1 MSQPPSLVRSG
12 APSERVSPPAL
23 DPRLRGRTIVL
34 VGLMGAGKTTIG
46 RGLAQV
52 LRLPFRDA
60 DEEVE
65 RAAGC
70 TIAQIFEERG
80 EAAFRDG
87 ERRVIARL
95 LTQEPPHV
103 LAFGGGAFMHPETR
117 RLVAARAVS
126 VWIKADLEVL
136 AQRVSRRNTR
146 PLLVG
151 RDPVEVL
158 RSHAEARYPAYAQA
172 TVTVETGEIA
182 TSAAVAAVLAALADH
197 LVPLDPLLSL
207 DEAGPTPRASVTE
220 RDDPN

>member
-1 MSQPPSLVRSG
+1 
-12 APSERVSPPAL
+12 
-23 DPRLRGRTIVL
+23 LRGRTIVL
-34 VGLMGAGKTTIG
+34 VGLMGVGKTTIG

-60 DEEVE
+60 DEEIE

-70 TIAQIFEERG
+70 TIAQIFDERG

-103 LAFGGGAFMHPETR
+103 LAFGGGAFVNPETR

-136 AQRVSRRNTR
+136 ASRVSRRNTR
-146 PLLVG
+146 PLLIG
-151 RDPVEVL
+151 KDPLQVL
-158 RSHAEARYPAYAQA
+158 RDQAQARYPAYAQA
-172 TVTVETGEIA
+172 TVTVETGEIP

-197 LVPLDPLLSL
+197 LVPLAPLAPLNEDGL
-207 DEAGPTPRASVTE
+207 APPAPVTG
-220 RDDPN
+220 RHGGD

>member
-1 MSQPPSLVRSG
+1 MSDPPSPVRSG
-12 APSERVSPPAL
+12 APVERISSPAL

-34 VGLMGAGKTTIG
+34 VGLMGVGKTTIG
-46 RGLAQV
+46 RGVAQV

-60 DEEVE
+60 DEEIE

-70 TIAQIFEERG
+70 TVSEIFAERG

-117 RLVAARAVS
+117 RLVEARAVS

-136 AQRVSRRNTR
+136 ARRVARRNTR
-146 PLLVG
+146 PLLIG
-151 RDPVEVL
+151 KDPLEVL
-158 RSHAEARYPAYAQA
+158 RAQAENRYPAYAQA

-197 LVPLDPLLSL
+197 LVPLEPLAAL
-207 DEAGPTPRASVTE
+207 DEDGLAAAPPVTG
-220 RDDPN
+220 RDD

>member
-1 MSQPPSLVRSG
+1 MSQPPSSVRSG
-12 APSERVSPPAL
+12 AHLERLSSPAL

-60 DEEVE
+60 DEEIE

-70 TIAQIFEERG
+70 TVSQIFEERG

-95 LTQEPPHV
+95 LTQETPHV

-117 RLVAARAVS
+117 SLVAARAVS

-136 AQRVSRRNTR
+136 ANRVSRRNTR
-146 PLLVG
+146 PLLIG
-151 RDPVEVL
+151 KDPLEVL
-158 RSHAEARYPAYAQA
+158 RAHAETRYPAYAQA
-172 TVTVETGEIA
+172 TVTVETGEIP

-197 LVPLDPLLSL
+197 LVPLEPLTSL
-207 DEAGPTPRASVTE
+207 NEDGLAPPPPVTG
-220 RDDPN
+220 RDDRD

>member
-1 MSQPPSLVRSG
+1 MSQPPSPVRSG
-12 APSERVSPPAL
+12 APEERLSPPGL

-46 RGLAQV
+46 RGVAQV

-60 DEEVE
+60 DEEIE

-70 TIAQIFEERG
+70 TVSQIFEERG

-103 LAFGGGAFMHPETR
+103 LAFGGGAFMHPDTR
-117 RLVAARAVS
+117 SLVQAQAVS

-136 AQRVSRRNTR
+136 ARRVSRRNTR
-146 PLLVG
+146 PLITG
-151 RDPVEVL
+151 KDPLQVL
-158 RSHAEARYPAYAQA
+158 RAHAEARYPAYAQA
-172 TVTVETGEIA
+172 TVTVETGEIP

-197 LVPLDPLLSL
+197 LVPLDALPPLDVDGL
-207 DEAGPTPRASVTE
+207 EALAPVTG
-220 RDDPN
+220 RDDPD

>member
-1 MSQPPSLVRSG
+1 
-12 APSERVSPPAL
+12 
-23 DPRLRGRTIVL
+23 LRGRTIVL

-60 DEEVE
+60 DEEIE

-70 TIAQIFEERG
+70 TVSQIFEERG

-126 VWIKADLEVL
+126 VWIKADIEVL
-136 AQRVSRRNTR
+136 ANRVSRRNTR

-151 RDPVEVL
+151 KDPLEVL
-158 RSHAEARYPAYAQA
+158 RAHAEVRYPAYAQA
-172 TVTVETGEIA
+172 TVTVETGEIP
-182 TSAAVAAVLAALADH
+182 TSTAVAAVLAALADH
-197 LVPLDPLLSL
+197 LVPLEPLAALNEDSL
-207 DEAGPTPRASVTE
+207 TPSPPVTG
-220 RDDPN
+220 RDDPD

>member
-1 MSQPPSLVRSG
+1 MSQ
-12 APSERVSPPAL
+12 APSPVPPAP

-60 DEEVE
+60 DEEIE

-70 TIAQIFEERG
+70 TIAQIFDERG

-103 LAFGGGAFMHPETR
+103 LAFGGGAFVNPETR

-136 AQRVSRRNTR
+136 ANRVSRRNTR

-151 RDPVEVL
+151 KDPLQVL
-158 RSHAEARYPAYAQA
+158 RDQAQARYPAYAQA
-172 TVTVETGEIA
+172 TVTVETGEIP

-197 LVPLDPLLSL
+197 LVPLAPLAPLNEDGL
-207 DEAGPTPRASVTE
+207 AAPAAVTGRNG
-220 RDDPN
+220 RD

>member
-1 MSQPPSLVRSG
+1 V
-12 APSERVSPPAL
+12 

-60 DEEVE
+60 DEEIE

-70 TIAQIFEERG
+70 TVAQIFEERG

-95 LTQEPPHV
+95 LTQEAPHV

-117 RLVAARAVS
+117 RLVAARAIS

-136 AQRVSRRNTR
+136 AHRVSRRNSR

-151 RDPVEVL
+151 KDPAQVL
-158 RSHAEARYPAYAQA
+158 RDQAEARYPAYAQA
-172 TVTVETGEIA
+172 TVTVETGEIP

-197 LVPLDPLLSL
+197 LVPVDPLAPLIGDSL
-207 DEAGPTPRASVTE
+207 PPPPPVTG
-220 RDDPN
+220 RDDRD

>member
-1 MSQPPSLVRSG
+1 
-12 APSERVSPPAL
+12 
-23 DPRLRGRTIVL
+23 LRGRTIVL

-60 DEEVE
+60 DEEIE
-65 RAAGC
+65 RAAGR
-70 TIAQIFEERG
+70 TISEIFDERG

-95 LTQEPPHV
+95 LTQEAPHV

-117 RLVAARAVS
+117 SLVAARAVS

-136 AQRVSRRNTR
+136 AHRVSRRNTR
-146 PLLVG
+146 PLLAG
-151 RDPVEVL
+151 KDPLEVL
-158 RSHAEARYPAYAQA
+158 RAHAETRYPVYAQA

-197 LVPLDPLLSL
+197 LVPLDPLASL
-207 DEAGPTPRASVTE
+207 GEHGLAPPVPVTG
-220 RDDPN
+220 RDDPD

>member
-1 MSQPPSLVRSG
+1 MASC
-12 APSERVSPPAL
+12 AL

-46 RGLAQV
+46 RGVAQV
-52 LRLPFRDA
+52 LRLPFRDS

-70 TIAQIFEERG
+70 TVSEIFAERG

-103 LAFGGGAFMHPETR
+103 LAFGGGAFVNPETR
-117 RLVAARAVS
+117 RLVEACAVS

-136 AQRVSRRNTR
+136 ARRVARRHTR
-146 PLLVG
+146 PLLIG
-151 RDPVEVL
+151 KDPLEVL
-158 RSHAEARYPAYAQA
+158 RAQAESRYPAYAQA

-182 TSAAVAAVLAALADH
+182 TSAAVAAVLAGLADH
-197 LVPLDPLLSL
+197 LVPLEPLAPL
-207 DEAGPTPRASVTE
+207 DEGGLTAAPPVTG
-220 RDDPN
+220 RDD

>member
-1 MSQPPSLVRSG
+1 
-12 APSERVSPPAL
+12 
-23 DPRLRGRTIVL
+23 LRGRTIVL

-60 DEEVE
+60 DEEIE

-70 TIAQIFEERG
+70 SVSQIFEERG

-95 LTQEPPHV
+95 LTQEAPHV
-103 LAFGGGAFMHPETR
+103 LAFGGGAFINPETR
-117 RLVAARAVS
+117 SLVAARAVS

-136 AQRVSRRNTR
+136 ANRVARRNTR

-151 RDPVEVL
+151 KDPLEVL
-158 RSHAEARYPAYAQA
+158 RAQAKARYPAYAQA
-172 TVTVETGEIA
+172 TVTVETGEIP
-182 TSAAVAAVLAALADH
+182 TSAAVTAVLAALADH
-197 LVPLDPLLSL
+197 LVPLEPLSPLHRDGL
-207 DEAGPTPRASVTE
+207 APPPPVIG
-220 RDDPN
+220 RDDRD

>member
-1 MSQPPSLVRSG
+1 MSQ
-12 APSERVSPPAL
+12 APSPASPAL

-34 VGLMGAGKTTIG
+34 VGLMGVGKTTIG

-60 DEEVE
+60 DEEIE

-70 TIAQIFEERG
+70 TIAQIFDERG

-103 LAFGGGAFMHPETR
+103 LAFGGGAFVNPETR

-136 AQRVSRRNTR
+136 ASRVSRRNTR
-146 PLLVG
+146 PLLIG
-151 RDPVEVL
+151 KDPLQVL
-158 RSHAEARYPAYAQA
+158 RDQAQARYPAYAQA
-172 TVTVETGEIA
+172 TVTVETGEIP

-197 LVPLDPLLSL
+197 LVPLAPLAPLNEDGL
-207 DEAGPTPRASVTE
+207 APPAPVTG
-220 RDDPN
+220 RHGGD

>member
-1 MSQPPSLVRSG
+1 
-12 APSERVSPPAL
+12 
-23 DPRLRGRTIVL
+23 LRGRTIVL

-60 DEEVE
+60 DEEIE

-70 TIAQIFEERG
+70 TVSQIFEERG

-95 LTQEPPHV
+95 LTQETPHV
-103 LAFGGGAFMHPETR
+103 LAFGGGAFINPETR
-117 RLVAARAVS
+117 SLVAARAVS

-136 AQRVSRRNTR
+136 ANRVARRNTR

-151 RDPVEVL
+151 KDPLEVL
-158 RSHAEARYPAYAQA
+158 RAQAEARYPAYAQA
-172 TVTVETGEIA
+172 TVTVETGEIP
-182 TSAAVAAVLAALADH
+182 TSAAVTAVLAALADH
-197 LVPLDPLLSL
+197 LVPLEPLSPL
-207 DEAGPTPRASVTE
+207 DRDGLAPPPPVIG
-220 RDDPN
+220 RDDRD

>member
-1 MSQPPSLVRSG
+1 
-12 APSERVSPPAL
+12 
-23 DPRLRGRTIVL
+23 VL

-95 LTQEPPHV
+95 LTQETPHV
-103 LAFGGGAFMHPETR
+103 LAFGGGAFM
-117 RLVAARAVS
+117 LVAARAVS

-158 RSHAEARYPAYAQA
+158 RSHAEARYPTYAQA

-207 DEAGPTPRASVTE
+207 DEAGPTPSPSVTE

>member
-1 MSQPPSLVRSG
+1 
-12 APSERVSPPAL
+12 
-23 DPRLRGRTIVL
+23 LRGRTIVL

-60 DEEVE
+60 DEEIE

-70 TIAQIFEERG
+70 TIAQIFDERG

-103 LAFGGGAFMHPETR
+103 LAFGGGAFVNPETR

-136 AQRVSRRNTR
+136 ANRVSRRNTR
-146 PLLVG
+146 PLLIG
-151 RDPVEVL
+151 KDPLQVL
-158 RSHAEARYPAYAQA
+158 RDQAQARYPAYAQA
-172 TVTVETGEIA
+172 TVTVETGEIP

-197 LVPLDPLLSL
+197 LVPLAPLAPLNEDGLSPP
-207 DEAGPTPRASVTE
+207 APVTG
-220 RDDPN
+220 RHGGD

>member
-1 MSQPPSLVRSG
+1 
-12 APSERVSPPAL
+12 
-23 DPRLRGRTIVL
+23 VL

-60 DEEVE
+60 DEEIE

-70 TIAQIFEERG
+70 TVSQIFDERG

-103 LAFGGGAFMHPETR
+103 LAFGGGAFMSSETR
-117 RLVAARAVS
+117 RLVAACAVS

-136 AQRVSRRNTR
+136 ANRVSRRNTR

-151 RDPVEVL
+151 KDPLDVL
-158 RSHAEARYPAYAQA
+158 RAHAEARYPTYAEA

-182 TSAAVAAVLAALADH
+182 TSAAVAAVLAALADY
-197 LVPLDPLLSL
+197 LVPLDALPSL
-207 DEAGPTPRASVTE
+207 DDAGLAPPPPVTGRNE
-220 RDDPN
+220 PD

>member
-1 MSQPPSLVRSG
+1 
-12 APSERVSPPAL
+12 
-23 DPRLRGRTIVL
+23 
-34 VGLMGAGKTTIG
+34 MGAGKTTIG

-60 DEEVE
+60 DEEIE

-70 TIAQIFEERG
+70 SVSQIFDERG

-95 LTQEPPHV
+95 LTQETPHV

-136 AQRVSRRNTR
+136 ANRVARRNTR

-151 RDPVEVL
+151 KDPIEVL
-158 RSHAEARYPAYAQA
+158 RAQAEARYPTYAQA
-172 TVTVETGEIA
+172 TVTVETGEIP
-182 TSAAVAAVLAALADH
+182 TSAAVAAVLAGLADH
-197 LVPLDPLLSL
+197 LVPLDGLESL
-207 DEAGPTPRASVTE
+207 HEAGLPPPAPVTG
-220 RDDPN
+220 RDEPD

>member
-1 MSQPPSLVRSG
+1 MSERTSQPV
-12 APSERVSPPAL
+12 L

-60 DEEVE
+60 DEEIE

-70 TIAQIFEERG
+70 TVAEIFEERG

-95 LTQEPPHV
+95 LTQETPHV

-117 RLVAARAVS
+117 RLVAESAVS

-136 AQRVSRRNTR
+136 ATRVSRRNTR

-151 RDPVEVL
+151 KDPMDVL
-158 RSHAEARYPAYAQA
+158 RTQAEVRYPAYAQA
-172 TVTVETGEIA
+172 TVTVETGEIP

-197 LVPLDPLLSL
+197 LVPLDSL
-207 DEAGPTPRASVTE
+207 VSLNEGGLASPPPVTG
-220 RDDPN
+220 RHDTD

>member
-1 MSQPPSLVRSG
+1 MSQPPSSVRSG
-12 APSERVSPPAL
+12 APVERLSPPAL

-60 DEEVE
+60 DEEIE

-70 TIAQIFEERG
+70 TVSQIFDERG

-95 LTQEPPHV
+95 LTQETPHV
-103 LAFGGGAFMHPETR
+103 LAFGGGAFVNPETR

-136 AQRVSRRNTR
+136 AHRVSRRNTR
-146 PLLVG
+146 PLLIG
-151 RDPVEVL
+151 KDPLEVL
-158 RSHAEARYPAYAQA
+158 RAQAEARYPAYAQA
-172 TVTVETGEIA
+172 TVTVETGEIP

-197 LVPLDPLLSL
+197 LVPIDPLAPIDRDGL
-207 DEAGPTPRASVTE
+207 APPAPVTE
-220 RDDPN
+220 RHDPD

>member
-1 MSQPPSLVRSG
+1 MSQPPSSVRSG
-12 APSERVSPPAL
+12 APAERLSPSAP

-60 DEEVE
+60 DEEIE

-70 TIAQIFEERG
+70 TVSQIFEERG

-95 LTQEPPHV
+95 LTQETPHV
-103 LAFGGGAFMHPETR
+103 LAFGGGAFINPETR
-117 RLVAARAVS
+117 SLVAARAVS

-136 AQRVSRRNTR
+136 ANRVARRNTR

-151 RDPVEVL
+151 KDPLEVL
-158 RSHAEARYPAYAQA
+158 RAQAEARYPAYAQA
-172 TVTVETGEIA
+172 TVTVETGEIP
-182 TSAAVAAVLAALADH
+182 TSAAVTAVLAALADH
-197 LVPLDPLLSL
+197 LVPLEPLSPL
-207 DEAGPTPRASVTE
+207 DRDGLAPPPPVIG
-220 RDDPN
+220 RDDRD

>member
-1 MSQPPSLVRSG
+1 MSQPPSPVRSG
-12 APSERVSPPAL
+12 APAERPSPPAP

-60 DEEVE
+60 DEEIE

-70 TIAQIFEERG
+70 TVAQIFDERG

-95 LTQEPPHV
+95 LTQEGPHV
-103 LAFGGGAFMHPETR
+103 LAFGGGAFMNPETR

-126 VWIKADLEVL
+126 VWIKADLQVL
-136 AQRVSRRNTR
+136 ANRVSRRNTR
-146 PLLVG
+146 PLLIG
-151 RDPVEVL
+151 KDPLEVL
-158 RSHAEARYPAYAQA
+158 RAHAEVRYPAYAEA
-172 TVTVETGEIA
+172 TVTVETGEIP
-182 TSAAVAAVLAALADH
+182 TSAAVAAVLAGLADH
-197 LVPLDPLLSL
+197 LVPLDTLAPLNEDGL
-207 DEAGPTPRASVTE
+207 ASPPHVTG
-220 RDDPN
+220 RDDPD

>member
-1 MSQPPSLVRSG
+1 
-12 APSERVSPPAL
+12 
-23 DPRLRGRTIVL
+23 LRGRTIVL

-60 DEEVE
+60 DEEIE

-70 TIAQIFEERG
+70 TIAQIFDERG

-103 LAFGGGAFMHPETR
+103 LAFGGGAFVNPETR

-136 AQRVSRRNTR
+136 ANRVSRRNTR

-151 RDPVEVL
+151 KDPLQVL
-158 RSHAEARYPAYAQA
+158 RDQAQARYPAYAQA
-172 TVTVETGEIA
+172 TVTVETGEIP

-197 LVPLDPLLSL
+197 LVPLAPLAPLNEDGL
-207 DEAGPTPRASVTE
+207 AAPAAVTGRNG
-220 RDDPN
+220 RD